1 MWDKSADAI
10 LFFCSDENTAKKVY
24 EDIKKKPSNW
34 RAITEKYSEKVVADS
49 SRYEWNQIPN
59 LQKAIPKA
67 GMITMPLINQSDNTA
82 SFAYVVQAYSQPV
95 QRTFNEAR
103 GLVIND
109 YQTILEKQ
117 WTDQLKKKYPV
128 VIDQKVLSEISK

>member
-1 MWDKSADAI
+1 
-10 LFFCSDENTAKKVY
+10 
-24 EDIKKKPSNW
+24 
-34 RAITEKYSEKVVADS
+34 
-49 SRYEWNQIPN
+49 
-59 LQKAIPKA
+59 
-67 GMITMPLINQSDNTA
+67 
-82 SFAYVVQAYSQPV
+82 VQAYSQPV